1 MSSAALYLPRHL
13 PARKQ
18 FCPSE
23 NKVCVGGPSVDR
35 LRALAMELTGPVKR
49 GSLPRHDAIVALTLT
64 AIQHH
69 RRGDLDGSDL
79 PALCRS
85 LHWAVE
91 AVAP

>member
-1 MSSAALYLPRHL
+1 M

-18 FCPSE
+18 FCPNE

-35 LRALAMELTGPVKR
+35 LRALAMELAGPVER
-49 GSLPRHDAIVALTLT
+49 GLLLCGHAAAALTVAAVRCQREGGL
-64 AIQHH
+64 A
-69 RRGDLDGSDL
+69 GLDVL
-79 PALCRS
+79 KLCRS